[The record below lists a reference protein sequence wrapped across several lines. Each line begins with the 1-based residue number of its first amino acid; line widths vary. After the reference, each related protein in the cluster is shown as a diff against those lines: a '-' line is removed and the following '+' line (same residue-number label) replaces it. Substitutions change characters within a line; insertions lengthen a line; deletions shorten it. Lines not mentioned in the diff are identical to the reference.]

1 MLSDEDKAK
10 IRAEEERKAQADR
23 AAAEEVARLE
33 AAAQY
38 REAVQSE
45 LRGSPRV
52 PSPRRNSLWLGWLA
66 ALAVTALSAYLLF
79 PRAADGAD
87 DISGGIATSV
97 LIARCV
103 DAVRNKLG
111 DFAAKFPPSDETGG
125 QISASADGKRWD
137 GWVEG
142 VNGNKVERLEFSC
155 SYTPANDGLEVQI
168 IKP

>member
-10 IRAEEERKAQADR
+10 IRAEEERAAQADR
-23 AAAEEVARLE
+23 AAAEEAARLE

-45 LRGSPRV
+45 LRGSPRA
-52 PSPRRNSLWLGWLA
+52 PNSKRNPLWIGL
-66 ALAVTALSAYLLF
+66 LAVLAVIALGVYFLL

-97 LIARCV
+97 LVARCA

-111 DFAAKFPPSDETGG
+111 DFAARFPPNDETRS

-142 VNGNKVERLEFSC
+142 VNGDKVDRLEFSC